1 MRNWSCTRLLTWTL
15 DQNWICW
22 TWMLTS
28 IGEGEQCIKRAT
40 ICVCVSLCVSV
51 VCMLCWIRITHTHT
65 HAYTHACTHTR
76 THTHTHARTHT
87 RTHTH
92 THMHMYTHT
101 HYYRGHCC
109 FRWCVVGGLVLL
121 TAVVAVLCLLT
132 VYLGYSVHSLQ
143 TKLHTVDTR
152 INHINS
158 SEPKEWMERVGD

>member
-1 MRNWSCTRLLTWTL
+1 MHEIANMDSGSELDLLDLNADKHRRGGTVY
-15 DQNWICW
+15 QESNN
-22 TWMLTS
+22 M
-28 IGEGEQCIKRAT
+28 
-40 ICVCVSLCVSV
+40 CVCVSVCVCCVYV
-51 VCMLCWIRITHTHT
+51 VLNKDYTHTHT
-65 HAYTHACTHTR
+65 HTRMHARTHA
-76 THTHTHARTHT
+76 HTHTHARTHT